1 MASLQDDSGFMHLL
15 QRLGEVHK
23 SEVSR
28 LQGEILWLQ
37 AESAPQN
44 ETEILRL
51 QAKSTPQNETKI
63 LRLQADSA
71 PQNETEILRLQAKST
86 PQNET
91 GILRLEADSSPQN
104 KAEILRLEADS
115 APQNETEIL
124 RLQAKSTSQNYTE
137 LASMPR
143 EEDAAENLSKP
154 NLTVWT
160 NPELD
165 CLQGTESSK
174 ETAAIQLEGRKRSFK
189 FHVSEH
195 QVTQGLLEKLV
206 NNGRF
211 ETFFCILIC
220 LNALV
225 MAAEVE
231 YKGFDLQAD
240 FKYRG
245 ASIRSADAW
254 PGAEVAFQVLEW
266 VFGAAFVVE
275 ICMKLVALRTKFFCD
290 VWNWIDSLVILVW
303 LLGKAWAGDLPL
315 NSQVLRLARLA
326 RLLRTLR
333 LIRTLSTFDS
343 LFLMISAIKGSLSI
357 LVWSIVLLLVCQL
370 LLALVM
376 NQLLYEFYFYDTFMP
391 ETEREE
397 VFKYFGTFSRALFS
411 MFELTLANYAP
422 VSWVLSEYVSQ
433 WFMVL
438 TIAHKLTLGFAIL
451 GVINGV
457 FMQETFKAA
466 ALDDEIMVRT
476 KKKAIQAH
484 LQKMDVLFRE
494 ADADRDGRVDLEEFR
509 AITALPEVQI
519 WLSAMDLDLSDV
531 DLLFELLDDGDGKL
545 SADELVRGV
554 ARVRGAARSI
564 DLNQA
569 MRKQDE
575 LRARVDDITR
585 AVEFTKMAAVQD
597 PKTFGLDRE
606 PNSTRGVVGL

>member
-91 GILRLEADSSPQN
+91 G
-104 KAEILRLEADS
+104 
-115 APQNETEIL
+115 
-124 RLQAKSTSQNYTE
+124 
-137 LASMPR
+137 LASMQEHP
-143 EEDAAENLSKP
+143 AESLSKP
-154 NLTVWT
+154 DLTIGT
-160 NPELD
+160 NPEMEG
-165 CLQGTESSK
+165 LQETKSSSK

-189 FHVSEH
+189 FYVSEH
-195 QVTQGLLEKLV
+195 QMTQRFLEKLV

-211 ETFFCILIC
+211 ESFFCILIC

-569 MRKQDE
+569 MRKQAE
-575 LRARVDDITR
+575 IRARVDDITR